1 MRKLVVVTGGAGF
14 IGSNLVGALARRGD
28 VDVLVCDRMG
38 RDERWRNLA
47 GHEIAGIVAPD
58 RLIETLEGEKN
69 ALDAV
74 IHMGALSSTTETDV
88 GRFVEDNIR
97 PSLALWRF
105 CATHGKRLIYAS
117 SAAVYG
123 DGQAGFDD
131 DPTPEGLSRL
141 KPLNAYGWSKLVVDR
156 RCTRLAA
163 LGAPAPA
170 QWAGLRFFNVY
181 GPNERHKGDMQS
193 VVTKN
198 FATAGRGDPVMLFAS
213 GRPGIPD
220 GGQRRDFVYVK
231 DCVRV
236 VQWLLDNPHVNGLFN
251 VGTGRAQSFAELIG
265 ALFRA
270 CGREPNIV
278 YRPMPPALEGRYQ
291 YFTEARL
298 ERLRRAGYAE
308 PFHDVERGV
317 ADYVTNH
324 LTGGDGTA

>member
-14 IGSNLVGALARRGD
+14 IGSNVVGALARRGD

-47 GHEIAGIVAPD
+47 GHEIAGVVAPE
-58 RLIETLEGEKN
+58 RLIDVLAAEVTG
-69 ALDAV
+69 LDTV

-97 PSLALWRF
+97 PSLALWQF
-105 CATHGKRLIYAS
+105 CAAHGKRLIYAS

-131 DPTPEGLSRL
+131 DPTPAGLARL
-141 KPLNAYGWSKLVVDR
+141 RPLNAYGWSKLVVDR
-156 RCTRLAA
+156 RCTRLAS
-163 LGAPAPA
+163 LGQMAPV
-170 QWAGLRFFNVY
+170 QWAGLRLFNVY
-181 GPNERHKGDMQS
+181 GPNEGHKGDMRS

-198 FATAGRGDPVMLFAS
+198 AAAAARGEPVMLFAS

-231 DCVRV
+231 DCVSV
-236 VQWLLDNPHVNGLFN
+236 ILWLLDHGQVSGLFN

-270 CGREPNIV
+270 YGRQPDIV

-298 ERLRRAGYAE
+298 DRLRRAGYTE

-324 LTGGDGTA
+324 LVGGDGYA

>member
-14 IGSNLVGALARRGD
+14 IGSNVVGALARRGD
-28 VDVLVCDRMG
+28 ADVLVCDRMG

-58 RLIETLEGEKN
+58 RLIDVLAAESR

-74 IHMGALSSTTETDV
+74 VHMGALSSTTETDV
-88 GRFVEDNIR
+88 DRFVDDNIR

-105 CATHGKRLIYAS
+105 CADHGKRLIYAS
-117 SAAVYG
+117 SASVYG
-123 DGQAGFDD
+123 DGGQGFDD
-131 DPTPEGLSRL
+131 DPAPEALARL
-141 KPLNAYGWSKLVVDR
+141 KPLNAYAWSKLVVDR
-156 RCTRLAA
+156 RVARLVS

-181 GPNERHKGDMQS
+181 GPNEGHKGDMRS

-198 FATAGRGDPVMLFAS
+198 APAAARGEAVMLFAS
-213 GRPGIPD
+213 GRAGIPD

-236 VQWLLDNPHVNGLFN
+236 VLWLLDKGHVNGLFN
-251 VGTGRAQSFAELIG
+251 VGTGRAQSFAELIS

-270 CGREPNIV
+270 YGREPRIA
-278 YRPMPPALEGRYQ
+278 YRPMPSALEGRYQ

-298 ERLRRAGYAE
+298 ERLRRAGYDAA
-308 PFHDVERGV
+308 FRGVEEGV

-324 LTGGDGTA
+324 PTDGDDHA